1 MINGNDLDK
10 RLGNVLERLQYL
22 RMTIS
27 NLKDRKGTLITDVG
41 TINERLFK
49 EIANYEMSTEELK
62 RDFVLLLIQDARRLE
77 DMCINNIDLF
87 SKISEEFDKVEG
99 ILNFIRDFETQDIK
113 KSKELQEFAA
123 KAKIRLNN
131 IRKDMNQKV
140 RKKKEERKSYEKT
153 QALHRQ
159 IK

>member
-1 MINGNDLDK
+1 MVNGGDLDK
-10 RLGNVLERLQYL
+10 RLGDVLERLQFL

-41 TINERLFK
+41 RIDERLFK

-77 DMCINNIDLF
+77 DMCIDNIDLS
-87 SKISEEFDKVEG
+87 SKISEEFNKIEG
-99 ILNFIRDFETQDIK
+99 ILNFIKDFETQDIK

-123 KAKIRLNN
+123 KAKIRLDN
-131 IRKDMNQKV
+131 IRKDMNKKV
-140 RKKKEERKSYEKT
+140 GKKKEERKRYEKT